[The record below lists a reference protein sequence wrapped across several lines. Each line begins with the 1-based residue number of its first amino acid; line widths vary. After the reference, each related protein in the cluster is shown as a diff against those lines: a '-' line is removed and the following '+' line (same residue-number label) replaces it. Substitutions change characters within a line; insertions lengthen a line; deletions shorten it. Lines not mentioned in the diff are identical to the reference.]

1 MVAVIRLVPIDE
13 IAPRR
18 AEAGYVGASE
28 CLVLGGVQRHRRCIV
43 NPPAQR
49 VRRDTG
55 WGRAQPVHVVAPA
68 LAVSRLPVREASR
81 KRPLRRSEGRRRV
94 AAIAE
99 RDGERRIPANAADL
113 AALDNIAVAGVVE
126 TADEGPVLVQ
136 FDIAV
141 ARHRCVA
148 VVIRNED
155 VGTSDLERRNDRRGR
170 AEQGSCPACHER

>member
-18 AEAGYVGASE
+18 AEAGYVGAVE
-28 CLVLGGVQRHRRCIV
+28 YLVLGGVQRHRRCIV

-55 WGRAQPVHVVAPA
+55 RGRAQPVQVVAPA
-68 LAVSRLPVREASR
+68 LAINGLPVRETGG
-81 KRPLRRSEGRRRV
+81 KRTLRSSEGRRRV
-94 AAIAE
+94 AAMAE
-99 RDGERRIPANAADL
+99 RHGDRRIRANAADL
-113 AALDNIAVAGVVE
+113 AALDNIAVARLVE
-126 TADEGPVLVQ
+126 TADEAHVLVQ

-155 VGTSDLERRNDRRGR
+155 VRISDLERRNDRRGR
-170 AEQGSCPACHER
+170 AEWGSCPACHER